1 MGLTIVISMSLLTIG
16 GITAR
21 MILEKS
27 KWNTVLAMRIKLGH
41 KIFGCLV
48 IFLAQIN
55 IILGGISYADRGH
68 PLAKTLVIVE
78 TVVFFILVIAF
89 EVMFQI
95 YKKKEQPFREINDV
109 MTREDFDTRI
119 RGGEKLCIL
128 DDMVLN
134 VESFRADH
142 PGGQFL
148 IDFHVGRDVSKF
160 FYGGYVL
167 ENQSGMSPYT
177 HSNVA
182 RSIVNSLA
190 IAKLIAQSETLQGV
204 ISSSHVIN
212 KSTKVFTL

>member
-1 MGLTIVISMSLLTIG
+1 MAYS
-16 GITAR
+16 
-21 MILEKS
+21 E
-27 KWNTVLAMRIKLGH
+27 
-41 KIFGCLV
+41 
-48 IFLAQIN
+48 
-55 IILGGISYADRGH
+55 RGH
-68 PLAKTLVIVE
+68 PLAETLVIAE
-78 TVVFFILVIAF
+78 TVVFFALVILF
-89 EVMFQI
+89 EVLFQI

-109 MTREDFDTRI
+109 MTREEFDNSI
-119 RGGEKLCIL
+119 RGGEKLLIL

-148 IDFHVGRDVSKF
+148 IDFHIGRDISKF

-190 IAKLIAQSETLQGV
+190 IAKLIAPSETLEGV